1 MRSLVL
7 TLSAIMLFALAGW
20 GQTAASQQANAS
32 VAAHKREAKEH
43 AARHRQ
49 RHHHR
54 KHRRHGKA

>member
-1 MRSLVL
+1 MKPRLL

-20 GQTAASQQANAS
+20 GQTASKQANAS